1 MDHGTEQKLFA
12 VADLSTSTITLHS
25 LYSRE
30 TISYTTCT
38 NATKVKQYMPVAV
51 TTVITYTIHMTD
63 NMIPFDPD
71 ATADPS
77 TESTTNKP
85 VVNIPE
91 DDVFI
96 MNQLEDRLAGLA
108 RLVDGVGEMLSNWQ
122 TGEESYTRDD
132 LGVVERML
140 NSVEQA
146 LVQGEQEPA
155 E

>member
-1 MDHGTEQKLFA
+1 
-12 VADLSTSTITLHS
+12 
-25 LYSRE
+25 
-30 TISYTTCT
+30 
-38 NATKVKQYMPVAV
+38 MPVAV

-146 LVQGEQEPA
+146 LFQGEQEPA